1 VRGTLRSWI
10 VEAQIQQSAD
20 DFALD
25 ASTGQLDYSDRRRM
39 DLYIALVGELFD
51 LIRSS
56 DGEPRDYA
64 TVANALEVEA
74 RRLAGTNQSDA
85 HFFSAVA
92 FFMGGYSASAYLAM
106 QRVRRRTLTAPR
118 ARATLDLIT
127 RPRVIRSTRVR
138 DLLDLIRSGTSGGLS
153 ASAEKARFIANEV
166 IDDGPEAWISRYLYG
181 KILGRLT
188 ETNVRAVL
196 PDGNSQVWDP
206 LVNSFLERRPPVW
219 DFFPSQIQ
227 AIESGLLTSTE
238 SFSLQ
243 MPTGAGKTALM
254 ETLIFSH
261 LANSPEDLV
270 VLLVPFRAL
279 ARELRTTLAARL
291 ERVGLKTRTIYGG
304 SVPTDDERRDIDSLS
319 VIVATPESFIGLLGA
334 QADLLR
340 RVSLVVCD
348 EGHLLDSDG
357 RGIALE
363 LLLARLQ
370 RAHASPRTVF
380 LSAVVPNIEEI
391 NAWLGGSPRSVVRST
406 FRPSEIEY
414 AVLRNRGKGAKA
426 IVDLE
431 LAEIDTALPV
441 HNLENFLEPRD
452 FRYFNLETNRLNTHP
467 YNSFKAKSIGAARK
481 ALRLG
486 AVAVF
491 TTAKSGTQGVV
502 ALSEELLLQL
512 ERALPLPKPIDF
524 AVSPDSLEVVR
535 DYLSREFGEE
545 WVGTKTIKAGA
556 VMHHGDLPQET
567 REILE
572 HLLVTGQSPL
582 VVCTSTLAE
591 GVNLPLR
598 TIVLNSVFRRTK
610 DAEFPMLARDI
621 KNLVGRVGRPG
632 SATRGLVICAN
643 ANQWEEVKPVAE
655 GQAGEPIAGALI
667 KIIRELGSR
676 LATSGLLLDNVL
688 LEDQPDLFPLVDGLD
703 QTLIELMSE
712 EIGETEFEEAV
723 GALAASTFASL
734 RASGQE
740 SQLLSQVFR
749 LRGTRL
755 REHRE
760 SGRLS
765 WFRETG
771 ASPRLFDSVV
781 AGLRPQIADWSSITS
796 PTDNDLVSGFCNWA
810 FARPEYLQ
818 AVDSAF
824 HSSDNP
830 HTDEVRSIIDS
841 WMRGATYSEMA
852 EAAGLDINLCLRVH
866 ASVVLYTLVTLAE
879 HAMAIVERLLEADDL
894 GMGDPARNFSQYL
907 LHGVATRGALELVNV
922 GVRHRRA
929 AILLGA
935 DPQENDAFS
944 IPIDAVSRARTS
956 LEGSTSWSSALGP
969 LVQSRTRRDLG
980 LPDTT

>member
-1 VRGTLRSWI
+1 MRGTLRSWI
-10 VEAQIQQSAD
+10 VEAQIEQTAD

-25 ASTGQLDYSDRRRM
+25 VSTGQLNFSYRRRM

-64 TVANALEVEA
+64 TVANALAVEA
-74 RRLAGTNQSDA
+74 HRLTGTNKNDA
-85 HFFSAVA
+85 YFFSAVA

-106 QRVRRRTLTAPR
+106 QRVSRRTLTVPR
-118 ARATLDLIT
+118 ARATFDLVT
-127 RPRVIRSTRVR
+127 RPRVIESTRVR
-138 DLLDLIRSGTSGGLS
+138 NLLDLIRSGKPGRIST
-153 ASAEKARFIANEV
+153 AAEKAQLVANNV

-188 ETNVRAVL
+188 QTNVRAVL
-196 PDGNSQVWDP
+196 PDGHSQVWDP
-206 LVNSFLERRPPVW
+206 LVTSFLERRPPVW

-227 AIESGLLTSTE
+227 AIESGLLTSAS

-261 LANSPEDLV
+261 LANAPEDLV

-291 ERVGLKTRTIYGG
+291 GRVGLKTRTVYGG

-334 QADLLR
+334 QPDLLG

-391 NAWLGGSPRSVVRST
+391 NEWLGGSPDTVVRST

-414 AVLRNRGKGAKA
+414 AVLRGHGNGAKA
-426 IVDLE
+426 VVDLE

-441 HNLENFLEPRD
+441 HTLENFLEPRD
-452 FRYFNLETNRLNTHP
+452 FRYLNPKTNRTNTHP

-502 ALSEELLLQL
+502 ALSKELLLQL
-512 ERALPLPKPIDF
+512 ERGLPLPEPINF
-524 AVSPDSLEVVR
+524 AVRPDGLELVH
-535 DYLSREFGEE
+535 DYLSREFGAE
-545 WVGTKTIKAGA
+545 WVGTQMIKAGA

-572 HLLVTGQSPL
+572 HLLETGQSPL

-598 TIVLNSVFRRTK
+598 TIVLNSVLRRTK

-643 ANQWEEVKPVAE
+643 ANQWQEVKPVAE
-655 GQAGEPIAGALI
+655 GQTGEPVHGALI
-667 KIIRELGSR
+667 QIIRELGSR
-676 LATSGLLLDNVL
+676 LARSGGLLDNVL
-688 LEDQPDLFPLVDGLD
+688 LEDRPDLFPLVDGLD

-712 EIGETEFEEAV
+712 EIGEAEFEEAV
-723 GALAASTFASL
+723 DALAASTFASAQ
-734 RASGQE
+734 ASAEE
-740 SQLLSQVFR
+740 SDLLSTVFR
-749 LRGTRL
+749 LRKTRL
-755 REHRE
+755 QEYRE

-771 ASPRLFDSVV
+771 ASPRLFDSVITS
-781 AGLRPQIADWSSITS
+781 LRPQFADWSSITS
-796 PTDNDLVSGFCNWA
+796 PTDNDLLSGFCNWA

-824 HSSDNP
+824 HTSDNP
-830 HTDEVRSIIDS
+830 HIDEVRSILDS
-841 WMRGATYSEMA
+841 WMAGATYSDMA
-852 EAAGLDINLCLRVH
+852 EAAGLEINLCLRVH

-879 HAMAIVERLLEADDL
+879 QAMAIVERLLEAEGL
-894 GMGDPARNFSQYL
+894 AMGDPAKNFSQYL
-907 LHGVATRGALELVNV
+907 LHGVATRGALELMNV

-929 AILLGA
+929 GILLGA
-935 DPQENDAFS
+935 EPQEEDVFS
-944 IPIDAVSRARTS
+944 ILIDAVSLARTR
-956 LEGSTSWSSALGP
+956 LEESTSWSSALGP
-969 LVQSRTRRDLG
+969 LVLSQTRRDLG
-980 LPDTT
+980 LPETP